1 MPISH
6 LFEDFNDAK
15 DAPTAEPPAM
25 PQEDLEDLRL
35 AAFEKGY
42 SAGWDDAIAA
52 QTRDQA
58 RVTASLASSLD
69 DLSFTYHEAVNQMIL
84 SVEPIFRGLVSK
96 VLPDVAD
103 RAFAMQIVTHLQ
115 DLVRDQVSQPVTIA
129 VPPGQGG
136 PLHALLPE
144 TLAMPVRIFEDPTLE
159 DGQADL
165 RLGNV
170 ERELDTAALLNAFQE
185 AIDAFFYQTAKDA
198 ENG

>member
-1 MPISH
+1 MP
-6 LFEDFNDAK
+6 E
-15 DAPTAEPPAM
+15 
-25 PQEDLEDLRL
+25 EDLEDLRL

-58 RVTASLASSLD
+58 RISSSLASSLD
-69 DLSFTYHEAVNQMIL
+69 DLSFTYQEAINQMIL
-84 SVEPIFRGLVSK
+84 SVEPIFRGLVGK

-103 RAFAMQIVTHLQ
+103 RAFAMQIVAQLQ
-115 DLVRDQVSQPVTIA
+115 ELVRDQVSQPVTVA
-129 VPPGQGG
+129 VPPGQGA
-136 PLHALLPE
+136 PLHALIPE
-144 TLAMPVRIFEDPTLE
+144 KLAMPVRIFEDPTLE

-165 RLGNV
+165 RLGTV
-170 ERELDTAALLNAFQE
+170 ERELDTAALLDAFQE